1 MKSDI
6 MRLMKTNKKLTGTG
20 LKLIA
25 IITMTIDHIGASL
38 LEMYPHSS
46 EMSISAYR
54 NMMFIDAILRGIGRI
69 AFPLFIFLLIEG
81 LNHTHNAK
89 KYIVRLF
96 CFALISEVPFDLA
109 FNNEIFYSGKNNVFF
124 TLAIGLTVCLI
135 IKMCSQRITVNP
147 STYDRIL
154 VGIID
159 ISAIVAGAL
168 LANLLYSDYGASGV
182 MAIVL
187 MYLLSQQNVYTAYV
201 VMVCYLGLTTDF
213 SEFYAIIGLV
223 FIYMYNGQRGKQ
235 NKYLFYIYYPAHL
248 LILFMIRRYI
258 LM

>member
-6 MRLMKTNKKLTGTG
+6 MPLMKTNKKITGAG

-25 IITMTIDHIGASL
+25 IITMTIDHIGAAI

-46 EMSISAYR
+46 EMSASAYTT
-54 NMMFIDAILRGIGRI
+54 MMFIDDILRGIGRI

-81 LNHTHNAK
+81 LDHTRNAK

-96 CFALISEVPFDLA
+96 CFALISEIPFDLA
-109 FNNEIFYSGKNNVFF
+109 FNNKLFYAKDNNVFF
-124 TLAIGLTVCLI
+124 TLAIGLTVCLVI
-135 IKMCSQRITVNP
+135 RLCSERIAVKSDTSDKV
-147 STYDRIL
+147 L
-154 VGIID
+154 AGIID
-159 ISAIVAGAL
+159 VSAIVAGAF
-168 LANLLYSDYGASGV
+168 LANVLCSDYSTSGV
-182 MAIVL
+182 LAIVL
-187 MYLLSQQNVYTAYV
+187 MYLLSRQNVYTAYI

-213 SEFYAIIGLV
+213 TEFYAIVGLI
-223 FIYMYNGQRGKQ
+223 FIYMYNGKRGKQ

-248 LILFMIRRYI
+248 LVLFLIRKYA